1 MSDQLRVTVH
11 NARMVDGKE
20 YTAEGDVSLS
30 DLAHAIGPATL
41 AQLLAKAV
49 NCGSVH
55 PRSNTARLLNEALY
69 DEHRTLQAMVIQLLV
84 EVLLQYKPGQ
94 FVDLR
99 NQAAAECCAQFR
111 NVVEKGEVNA
121 YIPLV

>member
-1 MSDQLRVTVH
+1 MNTNLVLSNGQEV
-11 NARMVDGKE
+11 A
-20 YTAEGDVSLS
+20 LS
-30 DLAHAIGPATL
+30 DLAHTIGPATL
-41 AQLLAKAV
+41 AEFLAKAV

-55 PRSNTARLLNEALY
+55 PRSNTARLFNEALY

-84 EVLLQYKPGQ
+84 EILLQYKPGP

-99 NQAAAECCAQFR
+99 NQAAADCCEQFR
-111 NVVEKGEVNA
+111 TAVEKGDVNA